1 MKLNFYQLQY
11 AVSEAEY
18 EAIQDNAMSVKD
30 LPVKKVTAILT
41 KETDIGD
48 QATPHIGESVSDSY
62 WPSDF
67 SEQKVTNVCY
77 SYSDNTC
84 TITLE
89 PFVMVADSMLHTE
102 LERIAT
108 LHGRKYQKL

>member
-62 WPSDF
+62 
-67 SEQKVTNVCY
+67 
-77 SYSDNTC
+77 
-84 TITLE
+84 
-89 PFVMVADSMLHTE
+89 
-102 LERIAT
+102 
-108 LHGRKYQKL
+108 